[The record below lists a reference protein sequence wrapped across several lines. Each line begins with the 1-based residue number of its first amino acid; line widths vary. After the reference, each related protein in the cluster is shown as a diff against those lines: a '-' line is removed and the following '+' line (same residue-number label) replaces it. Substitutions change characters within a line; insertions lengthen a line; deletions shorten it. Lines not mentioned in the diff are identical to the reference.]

1 MFVLSTWKRCMR
13 LKISSL
19 FLFYSVLIWHEWN
32 TWPLSLFVLFI
43 CVCPTLNII
52 VCLLSTYHVY
62 LFFLPFSFSRHNI
75 ASCSVF
81 KLIIFIT
88 FPHSKISYTIPTIH
102 VTLFAIF
109 FILSF
114 PFFTFLFYLLYAFY
128 FFIFLAV
135 EVKVKL
141 IGILF
146 TSESLDS
153 LTLWRGVSGVGLSW
167 CVKLKVNHSRWT
179 ANGQIQLPEWQ
190 VNILVN
196 TS

>member
-1 MFVLSTWKRCMR
+1 MSEVLD
-13 LKISSL
+13 L
-19 FLFYSVLIWHEWN
+19 FL
-32 TWPLSLFVLFI
+32 
-43 CVCPTLNII
+43 
-52 VCLLSTYHVY
+52 Y
-62 LFFLPFSFSRHNI
+62 LFFLFAYVPLSTSLYAYYLHIMSIYFFFLFLFSSQHCIVFCFQADHFYYFPSFQNI
-75 ASCSVF
+75 LYNSHHSCDLGCDLF
-81 KLIIFIT
+81 
-88 FPHSKISYTIPTIH
+88 HS
-102 VTLFAIF
+102 L
-109 FILSF
+109 LS
-114 PFFTFLFYLLYAFY
+114 FFTFLFYLLYAFY